1 MTPKQI
7 QLVQQSWADV
17 QPIAE
22 TAAALF
28 YQRLFELDPSSRA
41 LFKSNLEEQG
51 RVLTKMIDVAVAGL
65 SRLESVL
72 GAVQARGRR
81 HAGYGVTEGHY
92 NTVAQALLWTLEQG
106 LGSAF
111 DAEAREA
118 WTAAYTLWAETMQAA
133 VEGANEQ
140 AAAA

>member
-28 YQRLFELDPSSRA
+28 YQRLFELDPASRA
-41 LFKSNLEEQG
+41 LFKRDLEEQG
-51 RVLTKMIDVAVAGL
+51 RLLMKMIDIAVAGL
-65 SRLESVL
+65 SQLQSVL
-72 GAVQARGRR
+72 GAVQSLGRR
-81 HAGYGVTEGHY
+81 HAGYGVTEQHY
-92 NTVAQALLWTLEQG
+92 DTVAQALLWTLEQG

-111 DAEAREA
+111 DAELREA
-118 WTAAYTLWAETMQAA
+118 WTAAHALWAETMQAA
-133 VEGANEQ
+133 VAEGNEQ
-140 AAAA
+140 ITAA